1 MEEYVIAVC
10 LVILIFQLEGIRKLI
25 NNQSV
30 LNGFMNNNL
39 RILANASKLF
49 IKDKDDIQK
58 FEEIYN
64 HYNADSDEWSK
75 KLVK

>member
-1 MEEYVIAVC
+1 
-10 LVILIFQLEGIRKLI
+10 
-25 NNQSV
+25 
-30 LNGFMNNNL
+30 MNNNL